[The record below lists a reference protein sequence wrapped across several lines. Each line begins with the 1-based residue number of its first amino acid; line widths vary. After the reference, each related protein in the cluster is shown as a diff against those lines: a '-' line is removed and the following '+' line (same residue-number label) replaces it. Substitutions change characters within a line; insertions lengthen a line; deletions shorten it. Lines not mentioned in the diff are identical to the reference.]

1 MTFIHKKIS
10 LLLITSF
17 VLTGCAGNPAIK
29 EIVYDESDKS
39 LTKGTQATETIVP
52 KLKQERPLVE
62 SVKGLYV
69 PRKSIP
75 VNSDLNLPAI
85 FNRNITAIYPGATN
99 VSTVAER
106 ITKVTGIPVKI
117 KPDVYLKATSLIVAG
132 STGPSS
138 SNDTVVPPINPVPG
152 APLGQIQTSPNVAI
166 QPQVNAISQATQTL
180 TDATYAETF
189 ELNYDGSLTG
199 LLDRLSSRLGIS
211 WEYKNG
217 QIELYRLLTRTF
229 VLKANPG
236 ATEFAS
242 SLGKDGGESGFA
254 SSSKV
259 TMESQFS
266 VWQSVENSV
275 RSMLSSSGKL
285 SVSQATGT
293 ITITDTKQ
301 VVESVAD
308 YIDRENSILT
318 RMVSLKVEILS
329 VRLRD
334 ADEFGLDWDLIY
346 RQINN
351 GAQRFSFTLGSP
363 TSLTS
368 AQSGGIGFNILAPI
382 GEGLGQYNGSSAIF
396 NALSSIG
403 RTNVVTTSSATTL
416 NRQPVPVAITNQ
428 VAYLA
433 ETTPAQGGIA
443 GGNAVPGLKPG
454 IVTTGFLLNFLP
466 TVLDSNSILLQFSLD
481 ISELQRLGTFS
492 VGSGVTQQAIQTPEV
507 SGTQFL
513 QRVAIKPGETLVL
526 SGYDRYFGQYDQ
538 RTLDRNG
545 QPGLGGS
552 RAGRNDRE
560 ILVILVSPI
569 IREGI

>member
-1 MTFIHKKIS
+1 MTFNQKKLS
-10 LLLITSF
+10 LLLISSF
-17 VLTGCAGNPAIK
+17 VIAGCAGNPAIK
-29 EIVYDESDKS
+29 EIVYDESDKA
-39 LTKGTQATETIVP
+39 LTRGTQATESIVP
-52 KLKQERPLVE
+52 KVKQERPLVE

-75 VNSDLNLPAI
+75 VNSDLNLPPI
-85 FNRNITAIYPGATN
+85 FERNITAIYPGATN

-132 STGPSS
+132 SSAPAS
-138 SNDTVVPPINPVPG
+138 SNDTVVTPINPQPG
-152 APLGQIQTSPNVAI
+152 APLGQAPTIGPNSTTQAQTS
-166 QPQVNAISQATQTL
+166 QTL
-180 TDATYAETF
+180 SDSTYAETF
-189 ELNYDGSLTG
+189 ELNYDGSLSG

-259 TMESQFS
+259 TMKSQFS

-275 RSMLSSSGKL
+275 RSMLSTSGKL

-301 VVESVAD
+301 VVESVAE
-308 YIDRENSILT
+308 YIDRENNILT

-334 ADEFGLDWDLIY
+334 ADEFGLDWDFIY

-368 AQSGGIGFNILAPI
+368 AQAGGIGFNILAPI
-382 GEGLGQYNGSSAIF
+382 GEGLGQYSGSSAIF
-396 NALSSIG
+396 NALASVG

-443 GGNAVPGLKPG
+443 GGKAVPGLKPG

-513 QRVAIKPGETLVL
+513 QRVAIKPGETLIL

-545 QPGLGGS
+545 EPGLGGS
-552 RAGRNDRE
+552 RSGRNDRE

>member
-1 MTFIHKKIS
+1 MTFNQKKLS
-10 LLLITSF
+10 LLLISSF
-17 VLTGCAGNPAIK
+17 VIVGCAGNPAIK
-29 EIVYDESDKS
+29 DIVYDESDKA
-39 LTKGTQATETIVP
+39 LTRGTQATESIVP
-52 KLKQERPLVE
+52 KVKQERPLVE

-75 VNSDLNLPAI
+75 VNSDLNLPPI
-85 FNRNITAIYPGATN
+85 FERNITAIYPGATN

-132 STGPSS
+132 SSAPAS
-138 SNDTVVPPINPVPG
+138 SNDTVVTPINPEPG
-152 APLGQIQTSPNVAI
+152 APLGQAPTIGPNSTTQAQTS
-166 QPQVNAISQATQTL
+166 QTL
-180 TDATYAETF
+180 SDSTYAETF
-189 ELNYDGSLTG
+189 ELNYDGSLSG

-275 RSMLSSSGKL
+275 RSMLSTSGKL

-301 VVESVAD
+301 VVESVAE
-308 YIDRENSILT
+308 YIDRENNILT

-368 AQSGGIGFNILAPI
+368 AQAGGIGFNILAPI

-396 NALSSIG
+396 NALASVG

-513 QRVAIKPGETLVL
+513 QRVAIKPGETLIL

-545 QPGLGGS
+545 EPGLGGS
-552 RAGRNDRE
+552 RSGRNDRE

>member
-1 MTFIHKKIS
+1 MTFNQKKLS
-10 LLLITSF
+10 LLLISSF
-17 VLTGCAGNPAIK
+17 VVAGCAGNPAIK
-29 EIVYDESDKS
+29 DIVYDESDKS
-39 LTKGTQATETIVP
+39 LTRGTQATESIVP
-52 KLKQERPLVE
+52 KVKQERPLVE

-75 VNSDLNLPAI
+75 VNSDLNLPPI
-85 FNRNITAIYPGATN
+85 FERNITAIYPGATN

-132 STGPSS
+132 SSAPAS
-138 SNDTVVPPINPVPG
+138 SNDTVITPINPDPG
-152 APLGQIQTSPNVAI
+152 APLGQAPTIGPNSTTQAQTS
-166 QPQVNAISQATQTL
+166 QTL
-180 TDATYAETF
+180 SDSTYAETF
-189 ELNYDGSLTG
+189 ELNYDGSLSG

-275 RSMLSSSGKL
+275 RSMLSTSGKL

-301 VVESVAD
+301 VVESVAE
-308 YIDRENSILT
+308 YIDRENNILT

-368 AQSGGIGFNILAPI
+368 AQAGGIGFNILAPI

-396 NALSSIG
+396 NALSSVG

-513 QRVAIKPGETLVL
+513 QRVAIKPGETLIL

-545 QPGLGGS
+545 EPGLGGS
-552 RAGRNDRE
+552 RSGRNDRE

>member
-1 MTFIHKKIS
+1 MTFNQKKLS
-10 LLLITSF
+10 LLLISSF
-17 VLTGCAGNPAIK
+17 VIAGCAGNPAIK
-29 EIVYDESDKS
+29 EIVYDESDKA
-39 LTKGTQATETIVP
+39 LTRGAQATESIVP
-52 KLKQERPLVE
+52 KVKQERPLVE

-75 VNSDLNLPAI
+75 VNSDLNLPPI
-85 FNRNITAIYPGATN
+85 FERNITAIYPGATN

-132 STGPSS
+132 SSAPAS
-138 SNDTVVPPINPVPG
+138 SNDTVVTPINPEPG
-152 APLGQIQTSPNVAI
+152 APLGQAPTIGPNSTTQAQTS
-166 QPQVNAISQATQTL
+166 QTL
-180 TDATYAETF
+180 SDSTYAETF
-189 ELNYDGSLTG
+189 ELNYDGSLSG

-275 RSMLSSSGKL
+275 RSMLSTSGKL

-301 VVESVAD
+301 VVESVAE
-308 YIDRENSILT
+308 YIDRENNILT

-368 AQSGGIGFNILAPI
+368 AQAGGIGFNILAPI

-396 NALSSIG
+396 NALASVG

-513 QRVAIKPGETLVL
+513 QRVAIKPGETLIL

-545 QPGLGGS
+545 EPGLGGS
-552 RAGRNDRE
+552 RSGRNDRE

>member
-1 MTFIHKKIS
+1 MTFNQKKLS
-10 LLLITSF
+10 LLLISSF
-17 VLTGCAGNPAIK
+17 VIAGCAGNPAIK
-29 EIVYDESDKS
+29 EIVYDESDKA
-39 LTKGTQATETIVP
+39 LTRGTQATESIVP
-52 KLKQERPLVE
+52 KVKQERPLVE

-75 VNSDLNLPAI
+75 VNSDLNLPPI
-85 FNRNITAIYPGATN
+85 FERNITAIYPGATN

-132 STGPSS
+132 SSAPAS
-138 SNDTVVPPINPVPG
+138 SNDTVVTPINPQPG
-152 APLGQIQTSPNVAI
+152 APLGQAPTIGPNSTTQAQTS
-166 QPQVNAISQATQTL
+166 QTL
-180 TDATYAETF
+180 SDSTYAETF
-189 ELNYDGSLTG
+189 ELNYDGSLSG

-259 TMESQFS
+259 TMKSQFS

-275 RSMLSSSGKL
+275 RSMLSTSGKL

-301 VVESVAD
+301 VVESVAE
-308 YIDRENSILT
+308 YIDRENNILT

-334 ADEFGLDWDLIY
+334 ADEFGLDWDFIY

-368 AQSGGIGFNILAPI
+368 AQAGGIGFNILAPI
-382 GEGLGQYNGSSAIF
+382 GEGLGQYSGSSAIF
-396 NALSSIG
+396 NALASVG

-513 QRVAIKPGETLVL
+513 QRVAIKPGETLIL

-545 QPGLGGS
+545 EPGLGGS
-552 RAGRNDRE
+552 RSGRNDRE